1 MAGHRLPSVLSPRLC
16 LLPRPVPV
24 YLLVSLLVVALS
36 PKTPMPCRPIF
47 YRNRRVIYLSC
58 EIIHLYEVI
67 QYTCATLRI
76 LLLHR
81 AVASL
86 KRRHTTP
93 STVSQGATRNA
104 GTTPSNLPT
113 PSPGHQFDCCEIVYI
128 YHVSYICFGWQ
139 CNNQQTN
146 NKWTKR
152 ALGAAR
158 GKDVVRGQRGSG
170 VQPWCV
176 VCDTLRYYF

>member
-1 MAGHRLPSVLSPRLC
+1 
-16 LLPRPVPV
+16 
-24 YLLVSLLVVALS
+24 
-36 PKTPMPCRPIF
+36 MPAQCHPIF
-47 YRNRRVIYLSC
+47 YCNCRVIYLSC

-93 STVSQGATRNA
+93 STVSQGATQNA

-113 PSPGHQFDCCEIVYI
+113 PSPGHQFDCCEII
-128 YHVSYICFGWQ
+128 YLHEVINITVSHICMISYPPTCHRPCYQLPLLASFHSPSLVS
-139 CNNQQTN
+139 TVE
-146 NKWTKR
+146 T
-152 ALGAAR
+152 
-158 GKDVVRGQRGSG
+158 G
-170 VQPWCV
+170 V
-176 VCDTLRYYF
+176 